1 MGIKVKDVKIN
12 LNQDK
17 IRETI
22 NNAIKERTFDVTCPF
37 CNNIVKVP
45 AGKSFCPSCGN
56 ELDLTLN
63 IKYKD

>member
-12 LNQDK
+12 LNLDK

-22 NNAIKERTFDVTCPF
+22 DNAIKERTFNVTCPF
-37 CNNIVKVP
+37 CNNTVNVP
-45 AGKSFCPSCGN
+45 AGKSPCPSCGK

-63 IKYKD
+63 IKHKG

>member
-17 IRETI
+17 VRETI
-22 NNAIKERTFDVTCPF
+22 VNKMNGKTFDVTCPF
-37 CNNIVKVP
+37 CNNTVNIP
-45 AGKSFCPSCGN
+45 AGKSSCPNCGN

-63 IKYKD
+63 IK